1 MKVIIY
7 EDNDRLRQSLE
18 LLIGGLGGFDVVGTW
33 PNCVQCAAQTISL
46 RPDVVIMDIDMPEV
60 NGIVG
65 VSKIKEARPE
75 TSIIMFTVFEDDERI
90 FACLEAGADG
100 YLLKKTP
107 PSRLIEAI
115 SEVHLGGAPMSP
127 GIARRVLGSFQKAP
141 KDKTQFG
148 LSDREQQIL
157 SLLVS
162 GHTYKGIA
170 AECHIS
176 IDTVGTHLRNIY
188 HKLHVNSG
196 TEAVAKAIR
205 QKIV

>member
-1 MKVIIY
+1 MKVVIY

-18 LLIGGLGGFDVVGTW
+18 LLIGGLGEFDVVGTW
-33 PNCVQCAAQTISL
+33 PNCSHCVAQTKSL

-65 VSKIKEARPE
+65 VRNIKEARPE
-75 TSIIMFTVFEDDERI
+75 TNIVMFTVFEDDERI

-107 PSRLIEAI
+107 PSRLIDALR
-115 SEVHLGGAPMSP
+115 EVHLGGAPMSP
-127 GIARRVLGSFQKAP
+127 GIARRVLTSFQKTT
-141 KDKTQFG
+141 KSSDQFG
-148 LSDREQQIL
+148 LSEREHQVL
-157 SLLVS
+157 SLLV
-162 GHTYKGIA
+162 GGYTYKGIA
-170 AECHIS
+170 AECNIS

-188 HKLHVNSG
+188 NKLHVNSG

-205 QKIV
+205 HKIV